1 MIENKINCKKYV
13 GQTLQ
18 DDIKKRWNKHKQV
31 NKSFIGT
38 CLYNAY
44 KKYGIENFQFKIV
57 CICFDEDTNKYEEEY
72 IKKYNTLHPFGYNM
86 INGGNNRKFTPIL
99 KNIISA
105 KLSGINH
112 PNYGKQLKE
121 ETKQKL
127 SIALT
132 GIKNPNFG
140 KSFSDETK
148 NKLREKALNRFC
160 SDITANKISESLKK
174 FYKYD
179 SKKIKNNI
187 FVQQYDFKNN
197 LINTFYS
204 LS

>member
-1 MIENKINCKKYV
+1 
-13 GQTLQ
+13 
-18 DDIKKRWNKHKQV
+18 
-31 NKSFIGT
+31 
-38 CLYNAY
+38 
-44 KKYGIENFQFKIV
+44 
-57 CICFDEDTNKYEEEY
+57 
-72 IKKYNTLHPFGYNM
+72 M

-99 KNIISA
+99 KKIISA

-174 FYKYD
+174 FYKDD

-204 LS
+204 LSEAARCMGVSSNSIIRASDPKMVKYKTCKGYIWKRVENFVL